1 MNDEKINIAWN
12 KFRSELLNFIKK
24 KIQNEADAEDIL
36 QEVFIKMY
44 VNFEQLEHL
53 EKLRS
58 WLYKITNNAIIDF
71 VRKKKDSTIP
81 LEKVENLSMTPKE
94 LSNMNDEML
103 VCLSSILSEL
113 PEKYRLPLEMH
124 DLKGMKHKEIAE
136 TLDISLS
143 GSKTRIQRAKEKLRK
158 VLTDCC
164 EFEFDAYGNILDY
177 RRHDKNGDC
186 NSDC

>member
-1 MNDEKINIAWN
+1 MNIDEMSFAWN
-12 KFRSELLNFIKK
+12 KFRSELLNYIKK

-44 VNFEQLEHL
+44 VNFEHLEHH

-58 WLYKITNNAIIDF
+58 WLYTITNNAIIDF
-71 VRKKKDSTIP
+71 FRNKKDSTIP
-81 LEKVENLSMTPKE
+81 LEKVENLSLTPKE
-94 LSNMNDEML
+94 LPNMNDEML

-124 DLKGMKHKEIAE
+124 DLKGIKHKEIAE
-136 TLDISLS
+136 ILDISLS
-143 GSKTRIQRAKEKLRK
+143 GSKTRVQRAKERLKK

-177 RRHDKNGDC
+177 RRHEKNKDC
-186 NSDC
+186 KDC

>member
-1 MNDEKINIAWN
+1 MNDDDMSFAWN
-12 KFRSELLNFIKK
+12 KFRSELLNYIKK
-24 KIQNEADAEDIL
+24 KVQNEADAEDIL

-44 VNFEQLEHL
+44 VNFEQLEHH

-58 WLYKITNNAIIDF
+58 WLYTITNHAIVDYI
-71 VRKKKDSTIP
+71 RKKGDSTIP

-94 LSNMNDEML
+94 LTNMNDEML
-103 VCLSSILSEL
+103 ACLSSILSEL

-136 TLDISLS
+136 ILDISLS
-143 GSKTRIQRAKEKLRK
+143 GSKTRIQRAKERLRK

-177 RRHDKNGDC
+177 RRHEKNKDC
-186 NSDC
+186 SDC